1 MLRLPPLP
9 LTRPYALARTATLQF
24 QPHFP
29 RSIHRSLLLSD
40 TLFMSLR
47 QRRLLPLHL
56 PLLRLLSAHHMSRVY
71 PRYLSPTLLLLLPR
85 RMGFLKFIPRG
96 YPAGSHRDGVSHQR
110 HGDPPLQHQIPCQ
123 FSPHSS
129 VPHQSPSVNL
139 YRSAHD
145 CSALLDCDLVAL
157 HLLPQPKDHPRV
169 VTLTGHHGVA
179 QHHVAGA

>member
-9 LTRPYALARTATLQF
+9 LTRLYALARTATLQF
-24 QPHFP
+24 LLHFP
-29 RSIHRSLLLSD
+29 LPTQPSLLLSD
-40 TLFMSLR
+40 TLFMSLH

-56 PLLRLLSAHHMSRVY
+56 PLPLPLNAIPKVY
-71 PRYLSPTLLLLLPR
+71 PQYLSPTLLLLLPR

-96 YPAGSHRDGVSHQR
+96 CPAGSHRDGVSHQR
-110 HGDPPLQHQIPCQ
+110 HGDHPLQHQIQCQ

-145 CSALLDCDLVAL
+145 CSALSDCDLVAL
-157 HLLPQPKDHPRV
+157 CHRLQPKDHRHV
-169 VTLTGHHGVA
+169 VTLTERRGVA
-179 QHHVAGA
+179 QHHVAGV